1 MHNARRLIC
10 FIIFTVTLMGQA
22 VSSMAGIDPS
32 SLQRTIETLSSF
44 ESRTTGSPGYKKAAD
59 YVEQRLQELGLT
71 TESHYYELPVR
82 RSRGATLSF
91 SGKTHP
97 LKPFLYNAITPE
109 ATDGVISGPL
119 YYVGKGDLQ
128 NLDGKNIRDAIIL
141 MDFDSGRNWQVL
153 ASLGAR
159 ALIYLESENSAG
171 NIFFTEKHEL
181 SPLQFPC
188 FWITQKNAKEIFG
201 AFSTGNSPL
210 VDQVELQS
218 STVWE
223 NFLARNIYALIP
235 GTDPRLK
242 QELVILEAFFDNNEF
257 VAGDS
262 PGADAATSIATLL
275 EIAKTLSQNPQGRSV
290 MLLATSGNS
299 QTLAGM
305 RDTIWSIN
313 ARSKELRS
321 YKRRLQQIIKENRA
335 DLQIL
340 KQLQFPLAE
349 DKQRDTLLGDAIS
362 QDLKYKVDQISRHLM
377 QLRLAV
383 QTEETSKMIKEVASQ
398 RLLFRRLSWAE
409 DFHQL
414 PGDQTALL
422 EEIIP
427 LAIESIELKTAD
439 AKGQLQAL
447 KSANSFRTLVRE
459 YEVAGIISL
468 HLSSHGNGVGGFHR
482 GWLYPLKQTINRTG
496 IYSTIAD
503 IFEETKTSDSSLA
516 HYQNSLRPSR
526 MRTWDSWFLDRPNL
540 GGEVSSLAGYI
551 GLSLVT
557 TGDSRILW
565 GTPSDTVDKI
575 NWPYLLDQAR
585 LVEQLTGK
593 LIWAPKL
600 HSDKLP
606 RDGFATLTAR
616 TNLLLQ
622 GELFANYPARQTTIL
637 AYQGLNKYYAI
648 VDELGYFR
656 IKGFAD
662 KKNVLD
668 KLIIEGYRFD
678 EKTGKVIW
686 AIDKRETGKV
696 NYRVKVLRKS
706 MKTDLVMFSCR
717 ETTIFDLLEPRSFAH
732 MTKLFL
738 YDGRRD
744 ASPQHYWYSRIDT
757 RDSIISSIYT
767 EPGTMLKLT
776 LSDTVLT
783 NKMLLTNGSSQ
794 NPMGSGYSVEQYPSI
809 PNTLFHAA
817 RDAWTLLTPRID
829 NLESHGIYDERLNGL
844 KERGLK
850 ALETSSEAL
859 ASLTYSISREA
870 AAESLALAARVY
882 VQVEKTQKDVLFG
895 VLFYIA
901 LFVPFAFVM
910 ERFLFN
916 FSHIYKRIVG
926 FFLILLLLIVIIYNV
941 HPAFDLAYSPMI
953 VILAFFIIGLSFMV
967 TLIIFFRF
975 EDEMILLQRR
985 ATHKRPEEISRWKAF
1000 VAAFFLGVSNLRRRK
1015 IRTLLTCSTLIIL
1028 TFTIMSFTTIK
1039 SNRKQVRL
1047 DFKPD
1052 APYRGLLLKKVN
1064 WQSLPP
1070 QATDILVGSMTAI
1083 SKPAPRV
1090 WLGGKDPTKPV
1101 TVPLRTEKAAIEIHG
1116 LIGLSPN
1123 EAAVTGLDGL
1133 LSSGRWFEESDNQ
1146 AIILEDQMARQL
1158 GVTAEKNNLISLW
1171 GIPFT
1176 VIGTFNGDT
1185 FDKAIDLDGE
1195 PLTPVIFPDEAG
1207 SDITEAE
1214 QDALES
1220 GDDIL
1225 SFQSRYQHIPANQ
1238 TAIIPA
1244 ATLLA
1249 AGGQLKNIAIKPANE
1264 ADIPSIATQLTDRFN
1279 LAIFT
1284 GEEGG
1289 VRLYNISDTM
1299 NYSGVPNII
1308 IPLLISIL
1316 IVLNTMISSVYE
1328 RKGEIAVYTSVGLAP
1343 SHVSFLFIAEAMA
1356 LAVLSVVIGY
1366 LVAQV
1371 SAALLSTTT
1380 IWQGIT
1386 VNYSSMAGVAA
1397 MVLVIIV
1404 VLISVIYPSRVAARI
1419 AIPDVKQTFK
1429 LPAPIDNTIELIL
1442 PFLMKYEEHESIG
1455 GFIYNY
1461 FKGHQDITHGL
1472 FSTGP
1477 VEILFSCSTVDEI
1490 VKMVH
1495 ESDTPEDLRCLH
1507 IGAKV
1512 WLAPFDFGI
1521 LQHVDVQF
1529 CPAREGENF
1538 LEIKI
1543 SLHRLSGESGIW
1555 QRINKS
1561 FLYEFRKQLLIWRS
1575 IDNETHRQLAL
1586 SFQEIIA
1593 EKDLST
1599 NVL

>member
-153 ASLGAR
+153 ASLGAK

-305 RDTIWSIN
+305 RDTIWSMN

-496 IYSTIAD
+496 IYSTVAD

-1429 LPAPIDNTIELIL
+1429 LPAPIDNTIEIIL

>member
-22 VSSMAGIDPS
+22 VSSVAGIDPS

-82 RSRGATLSF
+82 RSHGATLSF
-91 SGKTHP
+91 SGNTHP

-201 AFSTGNSPL
+201 AFPTGNSPL

-305 RDTIWSIN
+305 RDTIWSMN

-377 QLRLAV
+377 QLRLTV

-496 IYSTIAD
+496 IYSTVAD
-503 IFEETKTSDSSLA
+503 IFEETETPDNSLA

-1264 ADIPSIATQLTDRFN
+1264 ADIPSIAAQLTDRFN

-1371 SAALLSTTT
+1371 SAALLSTTS

-1429 LPAPIDNTIELIL
+1429 LPAPVNNTIELIL

-1529 CPAREGENF
+1529 CPAREGDNF

-1575 IDNETHRQLAL
+1575 IDDETHRQLAL
-1586 SFQEIIA
+1586 AFQETIA

>member
-1 MHNARRLIC
+1 
-10 FIIFTVTLMGQA
+10 MGQA